1 MIFSDRIFFCFVL
14 FGFDIQKKDDVNVRR
29 FRHDVKACVIIS
41 VLWMGVLQLGNY
53 RSRSVTHLVAKISYS
68 DKALVRR

>member
-41 VLWMGVLQLGNY
+41 VLWMGVLQLGN
-53 RSRSVTHLVAKISYS
+53 
-68 DKALVRR
+68 